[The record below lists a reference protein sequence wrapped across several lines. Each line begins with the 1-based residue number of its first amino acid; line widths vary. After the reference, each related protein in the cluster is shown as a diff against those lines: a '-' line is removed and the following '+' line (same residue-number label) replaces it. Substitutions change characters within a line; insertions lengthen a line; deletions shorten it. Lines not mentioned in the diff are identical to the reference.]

1 MTSSNTLTEERD
13 QLQTSYNTLTKDG
26 DQIQTRNKSLI
37 KERDQL
43 QNEIE
48 RLKQFLVE
56 KGESNC
62 LMTVLFDSLCISSH
76 AITNRKF
83 NFN

>member
-13 QLQTSYNTLTKDG
+13 QLQK
-26 DQIQTRNKSLI
+26 
-37 KERDQL
+37 
-43 QNEIE
+43 EIE
-48 RLKQFLVE
+48 LLKNPLVE

-76 AITNRKF
+76 VTYKQEIQLTLNKNVRKKTMTIS
-83 NFN
+83 